1 MDLRIERHHSGSP
14 ESRQLR
20 REFVAELARRYPE
33 QDFSADADVAE
44 LPDLDAPGAVWFVV
58 YDGAQPLG
66 CGGLRGLDEHSGVI
80 KWVYLREAARGRQ
93 VGRSLLTELEDTAR
107 EFGYTRLTL
116 STGDRQPEA
125 LGLYASAGYRPV
137 EGGTATV
144 HRLGKDL
151 RPGPDDVRVEFR
163 KYDGSPHWH
172 TTLRRLGDD
181 EHGVWL
187 GGTTRT
193 PWRRHGR
200 PAHFPQVPHVMLVP
214 HEGGWVATFHAPP
227 RRTEVYVD
235 VTARP
240 VWTGIGLVTVV
251 DLDLDVIRRRDTG
264 IVELLDEDDFADHQV
279 AYGYPAAVTAEA
291 QRTAEELMA
300 ALTAAHE
307 PFGVAHRPWS
317 ALLVDTRHG
326 QGAALRL
333 MNSGN
338 RAVNS
343 PSLSSEAALNISL
356 DLSLRSSNDSLP
368 TL

>member
-1 MDLRIERHHSGSP
+1 MHLRIERHHSGSP

-20 REFVAELARRYPE
+20 REFVAELASRYPE

-58 YDGAQPLG
+58 YDGEQPLG
-66 CGGLRGLDEHSGVI
+66 CGGLCGLDEHTAVI

-107 EFGYTRLTL
+107 QFGYTRLTL
-116 STGDRQPEA
+116 STGNRQPEA

-137 EGGTATV
+137 EGGTASV

-151 RPGPDDVRVEFR
+151 RPGPDDVRVEFG

-187 GGTTRT
+187 GGTSHT

-200 PAHFPQVPHVMLVP
+200 PAHFPHAPHVMLVP

-227 RRTEVYVD
+227 RRTELYVD
-235 VTARP
+235 VTGRP
-240 VWTGIGLVTVV
+240 VWIGTGLVTVV
-251 DLDLDVIRRRDTG
+251 DLDLDVVRRRDTG
-264 IVELLDEDDFADHQV
+264 TVELLDEDEFAAHR
-279 AYGYPAAVTAEA
+279 ATFGYPPELVDTARGTSSWLLAAVTAA
-291 QRTAEELMA
+291 R
-300 ALTAAHE
+300 E
-307 PFGVAHRPWS
+307 PFGTAH
-317 ALLVDTRHG
+317 
-326 QGAALRL
+326 LRWL
-333 MNSGN
+333 
-338 RAVNS
+338 AH
-343 PSLSSEAALNISL
+343 
-356 DLSLRSSNDSLP
+356 LRRG
-368 TL
+368 